1 MKAVQFSAIDQVKLI
16 ETAEPEISNAKDVKI
31 KVINSGIC
39 SSDLAGLHGTNRLR
53 KPPLIS
59 GHEAAGIVWEIGAD
73 VTSVKVGDRVTIE
86 PHYGCGHCVSCKAGK
101 YNTCPDKK
109 LLGTNYW
116 QGTFAEYVVV
126 PETTVIPI
134 PDEVSF
140 EIAAMLEPFA
150 VGIHGVRISAIGP
163 GKTVA
168 IIGAGPM
175 GLFSLAAAKMQ
186 GAEKVIVLATREYQ
200 IEVAKK
206 LGADAIVNVHE
217 RNAVEAVLEETD
229 GVGADVVIMAGGH
242 SDTVDQSVQMAARN
256 GQLIQV
262 THFRHGCPE
271 FDITT
276 FLWKQLNLQGSYM
289 YTREDYE
296 IAIEAIVSKK
306 VDISPLISKILP
318 IDRAPELFEMAQDRT
333 NPCIKL
339 MIAF

>member
-1 MKAVQFSAIDQVKLI
+1 M
-16 ETAEPEISNAKDVKI
+16 
-31 KVINSGIC
+31 
-39 SSDLAGLHGTNRLR
+39 
-53 KPPLIS
+53 
-59 GHEAAGIVWEIGAD
+59 WEIGAD

-86 PHYGCGHCVSCKAGK
+86 PHYGCGHCVSCRTGN

-126 PETTVIPI
+126 PENTVIPI
-134 PDEVSF
+134 PDEVPF

-150 VGIHGVRISAIGP
+150 VGIHGVRISTIGP

-175 GLFSLAAAKMQ
+175 GLFSLAAAKMV
-186 GAEKVIVLATREYQ
+186 GAEKVMILATREYQ
-200 IEVAKK
+200 IEAAKK
-206 LGADAIVNVHE
+206 LGADMIVNVHE
-217 RNAVEAVLEETD
+217 KNGVDAVMEATD

-242 SDTVDQSVQMAARN
+242 SDTIDQSVKMAARN
-256 GQLIQV
+256 GQIIQV

-271 FDITT
+271 FDIAT
-276 FLWKQLNLQGSYM
+276 FLWKQLNLLGSYM

-296 IAIEAIVSKK
+296 IAIEAISSKK

-318 IDRAPELFEMAQDRT
+318 IDRAPELFEMAQDRS

-339 MIAF
+339 MIEF